1 MGSSPRV
8 RGTGGDGIQ
17 AKKAGGIIPARAGN
31 RIRLAPPCRKSRDHP
46 RACGEQLWRR
56 RLRRR
61 VRGSSPRVRGTV
73 WCADRLIC
81 VVGIIPARAGNS
93 MALHRPASVTGDHPR
108 ACGEQGAGALI
119 VSEIEGSS
127 PRVRGTAH
135 AEPFGAQPLGIIPAR
150 AGNSEFK
157 QAVSAYLG
165 DHPRAC
171 GEQRGRRPRRATSRG
186 SSPRV
191 RGTASNIH
199 DKLLD
204 AGIIPARAG
213 NSRFTIRPRSLH
225 RDHPRACGEQRLWHV
240 PPHCRSGSSPRVRGT
255 ELADECLYGSSG
267 IIPARA
273 GNRCGSCDNLTKVWD
288 HPRACGEQA

>member
-1 MGSSPRV
+1 MCCRDHPRACGEQHGVAQTGLSHGGSSPRV
-8 RGTGGDGIQ
+8 RGTGSRGADSLRNR
-17 AKKAGGIIPARAGN
+17 GIIPARAGN
-31 RIRLAPPCRKSRDHP
+31 SARRAIRGAATRDHP
-46 RACGEQLWRR
+46 RACGEQRVQAGR
-56 RLRRR
+56 FRL
-61 VRGSSPRVRGTV
+61 
-73 WCADRLIC
+73 
-81 VVGIIPARAGNS
+81 
-93 MALHRPASVTGDHPR
+93 
-108 ACGEQGAGALI
+108 
-119 VSEIEGSS
+119 
-127 PRVRGTAH
+127 
-135 AEPFGAQPLGIIPAR
+135 
-150 AGNSEFK
+150 
-157 QAVSAYLG
+157 
-165 DHPRAC
+165 
-171 GEQRGRRPRRATSRG
+171 SRG

-255 ELADECLYGSSG
+255 VLPVVVNAVVQGIIPARAGNSVGVPKALVSKRDHPRACGEQVVRELLVGRDQGSSPRVRGTGFVLPVRARYPG

-273 GNRCGSCDNLTKVWD
+273 GNRRSRRSRSRSRRD